1 MSPGKGV
8 YGMKKMRILIMI
20 LLTMCVVAGCT
31 KEKGITSGKGT
42 YNPDQT
48 DEVEEDVQDE
58 STSDRETLFVLMQI
72 DDQEKRL
79 LLQKADEKG
88 QQYYY
93 QYDEFTKVYDK
104 YKKIKEFSSL
114 KPGDVVILSTDS
126 KKKKVRSLTMAKH
139 VWQMDQIEDLTVKEN
154 GEVASFKGKNYAWS
168 DQIGIFWNNQQMTLE
183 ELSRMDILTITG
195 VDRRIL
201 SVKVETGHGTVSFQN
216 VDKFVGGYALFGNLL
231 AVQIQNDMKI
241 PVRAGSM
248 LFSVMKAGIGGSKEI
263 ALEENQNLMI
273 DLEAFSN
280 ETIQKGQITFRLLQ
294 EDAKLYI
301 NGALVDATKPM
312 ELSYGG
318 YQIKVKSD
326 QYDSWTRTLMVGSK
340 SSTIVIDLD
349 EVEEAKKNAT
359 STGNTSS
366 QSSTGS
372 STGTKTN
379 TGTNTGTSTGVKTN
393 TGSTITNGTTS
404 NNSTGKTET
413 ATSTSSTKLID
424 DILNALLGV
433 KEKSTTKTN
442 N

>member
-8 YGMKKMRILIMI
+8 YGMRKIRILIMI

-48 DEVEEDVQDE
+48 NEDEEDLEEE
-58 STSDRETLFVLMQI
+58 STASQETLFVLMQI

-79 LLQKADEKG
+79 LLQRADEKG

-104 YKKIKEFSSL
+104 YKKVKEFSSL
-114 KPGDVVILSTDS
+114 EPGDVVILSTDS
-126 KKKKVRSLTMAKH
+126 KKKKVLSLTMAKH
-139 VWQMDQIEDLTVKEN
+139 VWQMDQIIDLSVKAN

-168 DQIGIFWNNQQMTLE
+168 DQIGIFWNDQQMTLE
-183 ELSRMDILTITG
+183 ELTRMDILKITG

-216 VDKFVGGYALFGNLL
+216 VDKFVGGYALFGNVL
-231 AVQIQNDMKI
+231 AVQIQKDMKI
-241 PVRAGSM
+241 PLRAGSM
-248 LFSVMKAGIGGSKEI
+248 LFSVMKDGIGGSKEMAI
-263 ALEENQNLMI
+263 EENQNLVI

-280 ETIQKGQITFRLLQ
+280 ETIQKGQISFRLLQ

-301 NGALVDATKPM
+301 NGELVDTTVPIV
-312 ELSYGG
+312 LSYGG

-349 EVEEAKKNAT
+349 EVEDAKKDTT

-372 STGTKTN
+372 STGTKP
-379 TGTNTGTSTGVKTN
+379 NTGTSAGVNTN
-393 TGSTITNGTTS
+393 TGSTITNGTTT
-404 NNSTGKTET
+404 NNSTD
-413 ATSTSSTKLID
+413 TSTNTSSTKLID
-424 DILNALLGV
+424 DILSALLGI
-433 KEKSTTKTN
+433 KEQSTTKTN
-442 N
+442 D

>member
-8 YGMKKMRILIMI
+8 YGMKKARILVII
-20 LLTMCVVAGCT
+20 LLTMCFVAGCT

-42 YNPDQT
+42 YNPD
-48 DEVEEDVQDE
+48 ENEEISQDKGSD
-58 STSDRETLFVLMQI
+58 STTDRETLFVLMQI

-79 LLQKADEKG
+79 LLQRADDKG

-93 QYDEFTKVYDK
+93 QYDDYTKVYDK

-114 KPGDVVILSTDS
+114 EPGDVVVLSTDS
-126 KKKKVRSLTMAKH
+126 KKKKVLSLTMAKH
-139 VWQMDQIEDLTVKEN
+139 VWQMDQITDLTVKAN

-168 DQIGIFWNNQQMTLE
+168 DQIGIFWDHQQMTLE
-183 ELSRMDILTITG
+183 ELTRMDILKVIG

-201 SVKVETGHGTVSFQN
+201 AVKVETGHGTVTFQN
-216 VDKFVGGYALFGNLL
+216 ADKFVGGYALFGNVL
-231 AVQIQNDMKI
+231 AVQIQKDMII
-241 PVRAGSM
+241 PVRSGTM
-248 LFSVMKAGIGGSKEI
+248 LFSVMKDGIGGSKEVT
-263 ALEENQNLMI
+263 LEENQNLTI
-273 DLEAFSN
+273 DLEAFAN

-301 NGALVDATKPM
+301 NGELVDITKPI

-349 EVEEAKKNAT
+349 EIEEAKKSSTDT
-359 STGNTSS
+359 SKTN
-366 QSSTGS
+366 TGS
-372 STGTKTN
+372 STGN
-379 TGTNTGTSTGVKTN
+379 STGSKTNTGTSTSVNTN
-393 TGSTITNGTTS
+393 TGSTITNGTTT
-404 NNSTGKTET
+404 NNSTGKTDA

-433 KEKSTTKTN
+433 KEQSATKTN